1 MIRQHI
7 IRLHIISF
15 RWRQAKYS
23 REKPLLPVIKAL
35 DHVIATS
42 DLEYLMRD
50 ILRAHLQTIY
60 CIYDEIQLFSL
71 CFLGSAGCLCL
82 CFLGL
87 CMMAKTCYS
96 FLLNQ
101 SRNAYGGC
109 QALWSIGVV
118 CPIY

>member
-60 CIYDEIQLFSL
+60 CIYDELQLFNL
-71 CFLGSAGCLCL
+71 CFLGVYDGRNMLF
-82 CFLGL
+82 FLVESIKKCIWGML
-87 CMMAKTCYS
+87 S
-96 FLLNQ
+96 FMFNRC
-101 SRNAYGGC
+101 SVFYIR
-109 QALWSIGVV
+109 
-118 CPIY
+118 